1 MVTKYTRKWDKM
13 NKKALLKCLVF
24 FPSILFVIAAGC
36 HVVSFVT
43 GQSGWESLIMA
54 AGDLLIAGALAW
66 VFTVTLF
73 R

>member
-24 FPSILFVIAAGC
+24 SSSILFAIAAFCHVIAFVAGQ
-36 HVVSFVT
+36 H
-43 GQSGWESLIMA
+43 GAEQLIMA
-54 AGDLLIAGALAW
+54 AGYLIIAGVLAW
-66 VFTVTLF
+66 GFTVALF